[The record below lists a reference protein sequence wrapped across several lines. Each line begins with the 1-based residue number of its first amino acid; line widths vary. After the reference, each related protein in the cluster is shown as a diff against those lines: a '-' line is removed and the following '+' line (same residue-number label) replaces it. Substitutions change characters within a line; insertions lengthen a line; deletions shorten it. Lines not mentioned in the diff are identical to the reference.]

1 MMNNRCA
8 CQRKPPI
15 WRKRAKRKRPREG
28 KARVTGPPSGKT
40 KKLNSQTEGEQAV
53 KIVVLKEED
62 MRRVF
67 TMKDAVQADKDALK
81 LYSEG
86 KSNIP
91 LRANLDVPEHGGQC
105 LYMYGYAA
113 PAHALGVKIVSVY
126 PKNAEKGLISVPA
139 TMVLVNSE
147 TGEVCSIMDGTHLT
161 RIRTGALAGAATDE
175 LARKDSRVFALFGT
189 GGQAE
194 TQLEAVLTVRPI
206 ELVKIFGLSKER
218 REAFAKRMSERFGE
232 QFGVRILAV
241 STPEEAVR
249 DADIITAA
257 TTSKTAVFDGR
268 LVKKGAHVNG
278 VGSYTPEMAEID
290 EYLVTHADKVYVDTR
305 DGAISESGDLIQPIR
320 KGVFSADRV
329 TGELGEVLSG
339 KAPGRCSE
347 EEITFFDTTGSAV
360 LDLVTAQRIYECA
373 VREGIGSAI
382 EM

>member
-1 MMNNRCA
+1 M
-8 CQRKPPI
+8 
-15 WRKRAKRKRPREG
+15 
-28 KARVTGPPSGKT
+28 
-40 KKLNSQTEGEQAV
+40 

-91 LRANLDVPEHGGQC
+91 LRANLDVPEHGGQS

-126 PKNAEKGLISVPA
+126 PKNIEKGLISVPA

-206 ELVKIFGLSKER
+206 ELVKVFGLSRER
-218 REAFAKRMSERFGE
+218 TEGFVKRMSERFGE
-232 QFGVRILAV
+232 KFGVRITAA
-241 STPEEAVR
+241 STSEEAVR
-249 DADIITAA
+249 DADIITAV

-290 EYLVTHADKVYVDTR
+290 EYLVTRADKLYVDTR
-305 DGAISESGDLIQPIR
+305 DGAISESGDLIQPIQ
-320 KGVFSADRV
+320 KGVFSAGQV

-347 EEITFFDTTGSAV
+347 EEITFFETTGSAV
-360 LDLVTAQRIYECA
+360 LDIVTAQRIYECA
-373 VREGIGSAI
+373 VRDGIGSVI